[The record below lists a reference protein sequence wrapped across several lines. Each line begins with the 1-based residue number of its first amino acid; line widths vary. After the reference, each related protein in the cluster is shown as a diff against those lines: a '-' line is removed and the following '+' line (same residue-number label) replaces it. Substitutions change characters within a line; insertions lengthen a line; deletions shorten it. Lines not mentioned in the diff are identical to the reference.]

1 MSNIIDFSV
10 IDGLKEIGDQEFLE
24 ELVNIFLSQSED
36 IMKDIISSTEEKNA
50 QAINK
55 AAHKLKGSCL
65 NLGAQPMSELCQK
78 IESSSQQNDLSDID
92 TNVNELKRLH
102 KETCAE
108 LKKLI

>member
-24 ELVNIFLSQSED
+24 ELINIFLTQSED
-36 IMKDIISSTEEKNA
+36 IMADIISSSEQQNA
-50 QAINK
+50 QGVNK

-65 NLGAQPMSELCQK
+65 NLGANQMSELCQI
-78 IESSSQQNDLSDID
+78 IESSSQQGDLSNIE